1 MAEIR
6 KHNPKRDEISD
17 AINQYLG
24 EPIRPVEPGS
34 YRDRPDN
41 YDPFDSGELV
51 SKPVKDTELGWL
63 GGEQFSDFEITE

>member
-41 YDPFDSGELV
+41 YDPFDSG
-51 SKPVKDTELGWL
+51 
-63 GGEQFSDFEITE
+63 

>member
-24 EPIRPVEPGS
+24 DPIRPVEPGS
-34 YRDRPDN
+34 YRDRPEDF
-41 YDPFDSGELV
+41 DPFDSGESL
-51 SKPVKDTELGWL
+51 STPLAGTELPWL